1 MSRHSISRL
10 LCLFS
15 LALLLAGG
23 SGARAQLLPF
33 LSQPTAKPDPVT
45 YGVQVEAGNLAAVKD
60 WLDAGMDPDYV
71 ADRIGTGLMIAAWYG
86 NIPMMELLV
95 QRGAQIDRKNALGE
109 RAIMHAAWRGQNEAI
124 KWLLARGAKVN
135 SEPMQ
140 WSPLHFAVFAGHAES
155 MKLLLE
161 RGADINA
168 RSTNGSSPIM
178 MAVYEGH
185 DLLVKD
191 LISRGADLSIKNDR
205 GDGALEWAFKY
216 KRLGIARM
224 VANPQQFAAAANRP
238 SQDWGPV
245 VRSQPTPQPGP
256 PPSPAEEMDPEQVRI
271 QQLVGIR
278 NALARR
284 GMTDSVDKLDKRIAS
299 LRAQRARSQKVAGN
313 RGTVLEINARRDAPT
328 EQNTRLI
335 FEAGETPP

>member
-10 LCLFS
+10 LGS
-15 LALLLAGG
+15 LALALVIAG
-23 SGARAQLLPF
+23 AAHAQILPF
-33 LSQPTAKPDPVT
+33 LSSPTAKPDPVY

-86 NIPMMELLV
+86 NLPMMELLV
-95 QRGAQIDRKNALGE
+95 ARGAQVDRKNALGE
-109 RAIMHAAWRGQNEAI
+109 RAIMHAAWRGQVEAI

-135 SEPMQ
+135 SEDMQ
-140 WSPLHFAVFAGHAES
+140 WSPLHFAVFANHKEAAA
-155 MKLLLE
+155 LLLE

-185 DLLVKD
+185 DEMVKD
-191 LISRGADLSIKNDR
+191 LIARGADLGIKNDR
-205 GDGALEWAFKY
+205 GDGALEWAFRY
-216 KRLGIARM
+216 KRLAIARM

-245 VRSQPTPQPGP
+245 VRSQPTPAPGP
-256 PPSPAEEMDPEQVRI
+256 PPAPAQEMDPEQVRI
-271 QQLVGIR
+271 EQLVGIR

-284 GMTDSVDKLDKRIAS
+284 GMDDSVTKLDKRIAT
-299 LRAQRARSQKVAGN
+299 LRAQRARSQKGKGV
-313 RGTVLEINARRDAPT
+313 VLEINASRAAPQ
-328 EQNTRLI
+328 EQSTRLL